1 MASDE
6 SDRRSG
12 TEACMTQVIVC
23 GIAVIVVSIGAAL
36 LAKPRPAAYTPVLQA
51 QPRRPR
57 VR

>member
-1 MASDE
+1 MASDG
-6 SDRRSG
+6 SDKRNG
-12 TEACMTQVIVC
+12 TEAFMTQVIVC
-23 GIAVIVVSIGAAL
+23 GIAVIVVSIGTAL